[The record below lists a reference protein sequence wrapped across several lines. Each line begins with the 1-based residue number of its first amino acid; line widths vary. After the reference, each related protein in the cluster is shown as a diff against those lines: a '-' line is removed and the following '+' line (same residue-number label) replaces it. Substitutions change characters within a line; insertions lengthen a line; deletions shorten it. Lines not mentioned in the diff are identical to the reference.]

1 MQELCTLSAG
11 YLPCFVFIFIL
22 HAFANHNEII
32 LAYLLQRMSVKIFFL
47 SRKMSQFHSC
57 CFNFM
62 WTQCL
67 SIIYF
72 SLLVNLRCL
81 IYFRFELEI
90 YFKEF
95 FFKQTSFCKH
105 FFLDSCH
112 FTVTL
117 FVCWMQN
124 EIFSQAIWNEGFV
137 VQFIFYFDCFLWQ
150 YNRNLVM
157 WNVILLR

>member
-1 MQELCTLSAG
+1 MEPSRNGYMEYKYLFDSWMHGKSCILFPWWGAVLEIGITSWLQRPRGVQINTHACMQELCTLSAG

-81 IYFRFELEI
+81 IYFRLELEI
-90 YFKEF
+90 YF
-95 FFKQTSFCKH
+95 
-105 FFLDSCH
+105 
-112 FTVTL
+112 
-117 FVCWMQN
+117 
-124 EIFSQAIWNEGFV
+124 
-137 VQFIFYFDCFLWQ
+137 
-150 YNRNLVM
+150 
-157 WNVILLR
+157 